1 MTVLAYIRVSSS
13 QQENNSSLEHQKGSI
28 ESYCKSKNLT
38 LDPQYV
44 FTEVDSGTNPE
55 RVEFN
60 RMREVLKVLPYAK
73 HLIVYSID
81 RLTRSVYVGEI
92 IAKEIR
98 EKSGSIVSVSQGFD
112 DATPTGK
119 MTRQILTVMAEQE
132 RDMIVQRTSNG
143 RKSTIKKGFFG
154 GGKAPMGYKSM
165 GSSSQRGFG
174 QLNIID
180 NEKEAVMLMFSLHG
194 EGKSYRSIADQLTKR
209 GLMCRKGTPYNP
221 GTIKKIID
229 NKHFYEGKTS
239 LYEEDSVVPQHP
251 IILEDL

>member
-13 QQENNSSLEHQKGSI
+13 QQENNSSLEHQKSSI
-28 ESYCKSKNLT
+28 ENYCKNHNLV
-38 LDPQYV
+38 LKPEFI
-44 FTEVDSGTNPE
+44 FTEVDSGANPE
-55 RVEFN
+55 RIQFN
-60 RMREVLKVLPYAK
+60 KMRDVLKTLPSVR

-98 EKSGSIVSVSQGFD
+98 DKKGSVVSVSQGFD
-112 DATPTGK
+112 DATATGK
-119 MTRQILTVMAEQE
+119 MTRQMLTVMAEQE

-143 RKSTIKKGFFG
+143 RKSTIRKGFFG

-165 GSSSQRGFG
+165 GSPSQRGFG
-174 QLNIID
+174 QLNVID
-180 NEKEAVMLMFSLHG
+180 IEKEAVMLMFELHKK
-194 EGKSYRSIADQLTKR
+194 GKSYRGIAEQLTKK

-229 NKHFYEGKTS
+229 NKHFYEGKSS
-239 LYEEDSVVPQHP
+239 LYEEDSVAPQHP
-251 IILEDL
+251 VILED